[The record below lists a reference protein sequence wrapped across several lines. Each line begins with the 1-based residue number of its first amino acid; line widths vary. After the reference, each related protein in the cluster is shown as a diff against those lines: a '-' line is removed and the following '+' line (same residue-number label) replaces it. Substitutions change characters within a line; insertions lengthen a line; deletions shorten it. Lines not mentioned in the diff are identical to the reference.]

1 MKELN
6 KKRLS
11 KMLLLAL
18 VIFICMMMYFTVW
31 YMRRYFPNWHMRT
44 VLYAFN
50 GPYHHMFIKKY
61 LKQVIISA
69 LGIAFLVVVSL
80 YFIERDARKRHYHYQ
95 VKALAVAIALL
106 TVLSSVHEANSYA
119 KTINL
124 NYYLNRQL
132 HPSSF
137 VRDHYVDPAHTK
149 ITFPKKKRNVIYVY
163 LESMERSY
171 MDRKHGGDHNVN
183 LIPELTKLAQEN
195 NSFSDSK
202 GYVNGAHSLTGTTW
216 TIGGIVAAT
225 SGLYLSP
232 QYNNNEYNNSD
243 VFYPTITNFGDLLH
257 KQGYKQVFLLGSD
270 AYFGGRDRY
279 FRSHGHYEVEDYLY
293 AKKHH
298 MISKQYKKW
307 WGYEDEKLFGFAKK
321 RLNKLGKSSQPFN
334 FTMLT
339 VDTHYPNGWK
349 CDLCKD
355 EFGDQYHNVMACS
368 SRQVYAFVKWCQSQS
383 WYKNTTII
391 VNGDHPTMSQEYANE
406 VSKDYTRKT
415 FTAYI
420 NADAKRKTKNMRTF
434 STMDNF
440 PTTLAALG
448 VKIDGERLGLGT
460 NLFSSTPTLSEIY
473 GYASIKKQLTHATK
487 ELIELEPFENT
498 EAIQQFQYG
507 KAKAFGHKD
516 ILTIKKVEG
525 TKVTVDIT
533 DFRPQKVVSKVYL
546 EASNDMSMP
555 LGTKKVEMKCLDPE
569 KLTYEGTIDVKGIDD
584 NGVYVQVMYESDEG
598 MQFPLNR
605 TYVDLTGNST
615 NTTTD
620 TTATN

>member
-1 MKELN
+1 MEESYVEKLN

-11 KMLLLAL
+11 KMIILAL

-61 LKQVIISA
+61 LKQVLISA
-69 LGIAFLVVVSL
+69 LGMAFLVVAAL
-80 YFIERDARKRHYHYQ
+80 YFIEKDARKHHYHYQ

-137 VRDHYVDPAHTK
+137 VKDHYVDPAHTK

-257 KQGYKQVFLLGSD
+257 NQGYKQVFLLGSD

-339 VDTHYPNGWK
+339 ADTHITGGYR
-349 CDLCKD
+349 CRLCKHEHKTRYED
-355 EFGDQYHNVMACS
+355 VISCS
-368 SRQVYAFVKWCQSQS
+368 SRQVTKFIRWCQKQK

-391 VNGDHPTMSQEYANE
+391 LSGDHPSMS
-406 VSKDYTRKT
+406 SKIQKGTPWSKRLVYTC
-415 FTAYI
+415 YI
-420 NADAKRKTKNMRTF
+420 NAAAKRSNHKRRSF
-434 STMDNF
+434 STEDNF
-440 PTTLAALG
+440 PTSLAAMG
-448 VKIDGERLGLGT
+448 VKIEGDRLGLGT
-460 NLFSSTPTLSEIY
+460 NLY
-473 GYASIKKQLTHATK
+473 
-487 ELIELEPFENT
+487 
-498 EAIQQFQYG
+498 
-507 KAKAFGHKD
+507 
-516 ILTIKKVEG
+516 
-525 TKVTVDIT
+525 
-533 DFRPQKVVSKVYL
+533 
-546 EASNDMSMP
+546 SN
-555 LGTKKVEMKCLDPE
+555 
-569 KLTYEGTIDVKGIDD
+569 KLTYTEKYGFEQMRKNQTMRSPFIEKLMETQRSHRIDVQHYDGVLPQVELSLKDVKMRDRYCEVTIHSIKVPRNFKLSQLEINAGYRADGAYGNTIIINAGQIGKPIKIRVDD
-584 NGVYVQVMYESDEG
+584 KTIRKNAKRKNIKTFYANAYVRDEQG
-598 MQFPLNR
+598 L
-605 TYVDLTGNST
+605 TYKVGA
-615 NTTTD
+615 
-620 TTATN
+620 ATSHYIW